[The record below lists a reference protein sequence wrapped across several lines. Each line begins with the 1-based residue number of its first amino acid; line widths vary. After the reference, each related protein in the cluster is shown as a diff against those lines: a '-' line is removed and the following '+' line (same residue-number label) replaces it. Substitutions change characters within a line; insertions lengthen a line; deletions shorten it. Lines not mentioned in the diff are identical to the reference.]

1 MKIKNWLV
9 TKEDFEGRGW
19 IHQAI
24 GWGIGMFLIMG
35 VIFPLVNNEI
45 VNAQTLFRD
54 FLIWMLGGFVVALL
68 AKFFIKF
75 SD

>member
-45 VNAQTLFRD
+45 VNLS
-54 FLIWMLGGFVVALL
+54 LIH
-68 AKFFIKF
+68 I
-75 SD
+75 